1 MSKRAFNFSPGPS
14 ALPTEVLERAQAE
27 LLDYQGT
34 GMSIMEMS
42 HRSPAYEAVHDGAIA
57 NLRRLMG
64 ISADYDV
71 LFMGGGARTQ
81 FALVPYNL
89 GLEGR
94 ASEYIVTGTW
104 SEGALGEAQKLG
116 DARAVWSG
124 ADGGYRHVP
133 RDDEVQASDDA
144 AYLHYTSNN
153 TIYGTQFPGIPQV
166 SKAPLVCD
174 MSSDIL
180 SRPVDV
186 SRFGLIYAGAQKN
199 MGPSGVTVVILRR
212 DLLER
217 VPDGIPELWS
227 YAKIAAKNSLLNT
240 PPTFPIYLI
249 QLVTEW
255 LLERGG
261 LVATAERNEEKARRL
276 YDAIDGEF
284 YRPHADAESRSRMN
298 VTFRLPSEALEAR
311 FVAACTERGLL
322 SVKGHRSVGGIR
334 ASIYNAVPL
343 EAVDALVAEMVDFRA
358 RNG

>member
-14 ALPTEVLERAQAE
+14 ALPTEVLKRAQAE
-27 LLDYQGT
+27 LLDFKGS

-42 HRSPAYEAVHDGAIA
+42 HRSPAYEAVHDGAIS
-57 NLRRLMG
+57 NLRTLMG
-64 ISADYDV
+64 ISEDYAV

-89 GLEGR
+89 GLR
-94 ASEYIVTGTW
+94 DRPSDYILTGTW
-104 SEGALGEAQKLG
+104 SEGAAHEAGKLG
-116 DARAVWSG
+116 AAKTVWSG

-133 RDDEVQASDDA
+133 RDDEVEASDAA

-153 TIYGTQFPGIPQV
+153 TIYGTQFPHVPEV

-199 MGPSGVTVVILRR
+199 MGPSGVTVVIVRR

-217 VPDGIPELWS
+217 VPEDIPELWS

-240 PPTFPIYLI
+240 PPTFPIYMVK
-249 QLVTEW
+249 LVTDW

-261 LVATAERNEEKARRL
+261 LSAMAERNETKARLL

-298 VTFRLPSEALEAR
+298 VTFRLPSEELERR
-311 FVAACTERGLL
+311 FVDACTERGLL

-334 ASIYNAVPL
+334 ASIYNAVPQD
-343 EAVDALVAEMVDFRA
+343 AVEALVTEMVDFSSRH
-358 RNG
+358 G